1 MKTVKGAK
9 KEDAVG
15 MLICTYLEASLRNA
29 G

>member
-1 MKTVKGAK
+1 MKTAKDAK
-9 KEDAVG
+9 KDDVVE